1 MRLYLKLFAMVV
13 TVGVIHV
20 TIAGPG
26 EWLDQTQFAIR
37 VYIAGQFGI
46 PAEMP
51 EMLDAADR
59 LRARTAARLLGTMPA
74 PPARTADA
82 TASEFAAE
90 HVCDEPDDGPPL
102 YARAG

>member
-13 TVGVIHV
+13 TAGVIQV

-46 PAEMP
+46 PP
-51 EMLDAADR
+51 EAPEVLDAADR
-59 LRARTAARLLGTMPA
+59 LRARTATRLLGTTPV
-74 PPARTADA
+74 PPARTADVMA
-82 TASEFAAE
+82 PEFAAE
-90 HVCDEPDDGPPL
+90 HVCDEPDDGPRL